1 VNNPKSSKVRQFRAD
16 AFTLVELMIAAGV
29 MLAGIVGMIQVVISG
44 SEMLDVSRK
53 QTVAMQIIHG
63 QIDGIRL
70 NDWSTVNGL
79 PTSSTNVTI
88 NSSLQTVS
96 NGFTCRRTISS
107 VKTNLKQVTFTVTWT
122 SNTGRTYSRSGS
134 TYVSKN
140 GLYVTYQRS

>member
-1 VNNPKSSKVRQFRAD
+1 VTPSNSIKAARSRAD
-16 AFTLVELMIAAGV
+16 AFTLVEVMLAAGV

-53 QTVAMQIIHG
+53 QTTAMQIIHA

-70 NDWSTVNGL
+70 NDWTTVSAL
-79 PTSSTNVTI
+79 PTSSTTVSI
-88 NSSLQTVS
+88 NSTLQTIS
-96 NGFTCRRTISS
+96 NGFTCQRTISS

-122 SNTGRTYSRSGS
+122 SNTGRAYSRSGS
-134 TYVSKN
+134 TYVAKN

>member
-1 VNNPKSSKVRQFRAD
+1 
-16 AFTLVELMIAAGV
+16 MIAAGV

-63 QIDGIRL
+63 QIDSMRL
-70 NDWSTVNGL
+70 NDWTSVSAL
-79 PTSSTNVTI
+79 PTSSTTVSTTAA
-88 NSSLQTVS
+88 LQTVS
-96 NGFTCRRTISS
+96 NGFTCRRTIAAI
-107 VKTNLKQVTFTVTWT
+107 KTNMKQVTFTVTWT